1 VTLFA
6 IVLAAGKGTRMRSD
20 LAKVLHEANG
30 RALLLWV
37 LDALTAVEPDET
49 VVVVG
54 YQADAVRSLL
64 PIGVKSAL
72 QAEQLGTAH
81 AAEVGLAE
89 LEPGPATVL
98 VLPGDMPLLSSG
110 TIAALVGQH
119 QRDGNAATV
128 LTAIVD
134 DPTGYG
140 RVMRRGDD
148 VIAIVEERDTDEE
161 QRANREV
168 NTSVYAFERAAF
180 EATLSRVEADNDQGE
195 RYLTDVVSLL
205 VEAGDTVGALVTDAV
220 EGMGVNDDAQL
231 LSVEHQLRGRAA
243 AS

>member
-128 LTAIVD
+128 LTSIVD

-140 RVMRRGDD
+140 RVMRRGDG
-148 VIAIVEERDTDEE
+148 VIAIVEERDADEE

-168 NTSVYAFERAAF
+168 NTSVYAFERAAL
-180 EATLSRVEADNDQGE
+180 EATLSRVEVDNDQGE
-195 RYLTDVVSLL
+195 RYLTD
-205 VEAGDTVGALVTDAV
+205 

-231 LSVEHQLRGRAA
+231 LSVEHQLRGRDA